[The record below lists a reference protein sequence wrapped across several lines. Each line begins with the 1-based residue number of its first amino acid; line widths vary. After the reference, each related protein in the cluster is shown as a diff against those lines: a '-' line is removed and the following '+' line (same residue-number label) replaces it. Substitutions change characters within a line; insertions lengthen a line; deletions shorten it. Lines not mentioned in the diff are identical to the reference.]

1 MNLLRYTLVA
11 EGPSD
16 EVLKYPLH
24 WLLAQGGVMRAIEA
38 TFPDLRQWPQPL
50 RGLPD
55 RIRAALVLSDP
66 CDLLFVHRDSDGEP
80 RENRCAEI
88 QRAIEEV
95 AADLRQRPYVCV
107 VPVRMTEAWFLFDEA
122 LLRKAVDNPHGRV
135 PLDLP
140 SLSRVE
146 SLPDPKELLQQLIST
161 ATEKP
166 PRRLKGFSSTAA
178 FHRLASLITDFSPLR
193 RLQAFQ
199 ALEADV
205 RHIIQAAG
213 WNR

>member
-16 EVLKYPLH
+16 EVLKYPLD
-24 WLLAQGGVMRAIEA
+24 WLLVEGGAMRAIEG
-38 TFPDLRQWPQPL
+38 TYPDLRQWPRPL
-50 RGLPD
+50 HGLAD
-55 RIRAALVLSDP
+55 RIRAALALSDP
-66 CDLLFVHRDSDGEP
+66 CDLLFVHRDSDGDL

-88 QRAIEEV
+88 QRAVDEV
-95 AADLRQRPYVCV
+95 AADLRRRPYACV

-122 LLRKAVDNPHGRV
+122 LLRKAADNPHGRV

-146 SLPDPKELLQQLIST
+146 GLADPKRLFQQLIST
-161 ATEKP
+161 ATEKS
-166 PRRLKGFSSTAA
+166 PRRLKGFSSAAA

-193 RLQAFQ
+193 RLPAFQ

-205 RHIIQAAG
+205 QHIIQAAG
-213 WNR
+213 WNH